1 MQRTVDHELIQWKE
15 DNSRKILLVR
25 GARQVGKTYSVRKF
39 GKTFNSYLEVNF
51 EEHPQI
57 MPFFDNSLNPYEIC
71 EKLSIYFGMDII
83 PGETLLFFDE
93 IQACPNALASLRFFY
108 EKLQDLHVIAAGSLL
123 EFTVSEIPSFGV
135 GRIRSLFMYPMTF
148 SEYLT
153 A

>member
-25 GARQVGKTYSVRKF
+25 GARQVGKTYSVRKL

-83 PGETLLFFDE
+83 PISPSHLPIFHLLKV
-93 IQACPNALASLRFFY
+93 P
-108 EKLQDLHVIAAGSLL
+108 AAGLSSYQLL
-123 EFTVSEIPSFGV
+123 
-135 GRIRSLFMYPMTF
+135 
-148 SEYLT
+148 
-153 A
+153 AH